1 VGIAAALVA
10 SSLLSALC
18 LVRGRELHAMR
29 GGCLR
34 PCLYRCLRAA
44 RGFKSDAGLHWEDE
58 LGKRR

>member
-1 VGIAAALVA
+1 VA